1 MGYASDIKSI
11 QNINES
17 KARHTLH
24 NINLNNSSLVSS
36 AVDIANPDLIIH
48 LAAETH
54 VDRSLDGPKEFM
66 QSNISGTFNILQ
78 ATLEHYRKLP

>member
-1 MGYASDIKSI
+1 MNQK
-11 QNINES
+11 
-17 KARHTLH
+17 KAYYTQ
-24 NINLNNSSLVSS
+24 INLNNSSLVYS

-54 VDRSLDGPKEFM
+54 VDRSLDGPNEFM

-78 ATLEHYRKLP
+78 ATLEHYRNYL

>member
-1 MGYASDIKSI
+1 MIK
-11 QNINES
+11 E
-17 KARHTLH
+17 KKHTIH

-54 VDRSLDGPKEFM
+54 VDRSLDGPKEFIE
-66 QSNISGTFNILQ
+66 SNIFGTFNILQ
-78 ATLEHYRKLP
+78 AALEHYRKLPLNREKYLGFIM